1 MLWTLVVGFLFG
13 FIGSMPV
20 AGPIALL
27 VFARA
32 VEGRFE
38 SGLWVAVGC
47 ALAESTYA
55 WLAFWGFSTFLTEYD
70 WIVPLSRGV
79 AAVILVGLGVVFARR
94 SGGTSLAD
102 DGRPVPVGRFRNFS
116 LGLSITAL
124 NPTLIATWSAAATT
138 LFSTGLVSF
147 EPQLAAPFGIGAC
160 AGIFGW
166 FALLIHL
173 VRRYQSRFSTETL
186 DRVIRVMGWFL
197 VLLGLWFAWVFVDGL
212 IEGAAATA

>member
-38 SGLWVAVGC
+38 SGLWVALGC
-47 ALAESTYA
+47 AIAESTYA
-55 WLAFWGFSTFLTEYD
+55 WLAFWGFSTFLTQYD

-79 AAVILVGLGVVFARR
+79 AAVILLGLGAVFVRR
-94 SGGTSLAD
+94 GGGPAPAED
-102 DGRPVPVGRFRNFS
+102 DRPVPVGRLRNFG

-147 EPQLAAPFGIGAC
+147 EPHLAAPFGLGAC
-160 AGIFGW
+160 AGIVGW

-173 VRRYQSRFSTETL
+173 VRRYQSRFSTDSL
-186 DRVIRVMGWFL
+186 DRVIRVMGGFL
-197 VLLGLWFAWVFVDGL
+197 MLLGLWFAWVFIDGL
-212 IEGAAATA
+212 IEGAAGGG